1 MLTIDFCTI
10 VCGLLDADQVL
21 VAREV
26 KNKLHVVAS
35 TDVVPDELP
44 ETWIVEI
51 PQWERFRFAQDVQ
64 TNAEFASHP
73 VRQHVPVVQ
82 QLLAA
87 RLTDR
92 HDTPFF
98 MLALEPATSAVTNR
112 AIIRSINTMANLID
126 SVANQFSR
134 APQSGED
141 RDGFRE
147 PQNAFVTSKA
157 GETEHPRNNNHVDP
171 LSDFLADTLIKKF
184 TVRSRGGQMYYG
196 THTWRK
202 QIKAHQVAAMKAI
215 KRKPSESMVT
225 VAASEIA
232 ALANIVAGKNV
243 IRQVVAIPCGNSGRK
258 ECLSTR
264 LARRVAKL
272 LDASYTP
279 IIEET
284 GNKPAR
290 PGSSH
295 PAKSARLKPYTLTSK
310 PQGAV
315 LLVDDVSTSG
325 RHMELASKA
334 LRDCGVPVFAIAWIV
349 D

>member
-1 MLTIDFCTI
+1 
-10 VCGLLDADQVL
+10 
-21 VAREV
+21 
-26 KNKLHVVAS
+26 VVVIAGM
-35 TDVVPDELP
+35 
-44 ETWIVEI
+44 
-51 PQWERFRFAQDVQ
+51 FGFARFAG
-64 TNAEFASHP
+64 NECILRLAE
-73 VRQHVPVVQ
+73 
-82 QLLAA
+82 
-87 RLTDR
+87 
-92 HDTPFF
+92 
-98 MLALEPATSAVTNR
+98 AV
-112 AIIRSINTMANLID
+112 AIFPGLR
-126 SVANQFSR
+126 
-134 APQSGED
+134 
-141 RDGFRE
+141 
-147 PQNAFVTSKA
+147 
-157 GETEHPRNNNHVDP
+157 
-171 LSDFLADTLIKKF
+171 
-184 TVRSRGGQMYYG
+184 RSRGGQMYYG

-279 IIEET
+279 IIEES

-334 LRDCGVPVFAIAWIV
+334 LRDCGVPIFAIAWIV